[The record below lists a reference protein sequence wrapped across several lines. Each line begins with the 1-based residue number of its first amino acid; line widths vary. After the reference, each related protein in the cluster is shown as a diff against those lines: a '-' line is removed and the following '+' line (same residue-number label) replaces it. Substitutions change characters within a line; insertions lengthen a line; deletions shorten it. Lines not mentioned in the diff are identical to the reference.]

1 MKVMQQD
8 YESPPPKVL
17 NAGYRIHL
25 LIKKLTNEEVK
36 EGADAKPQTVS
47 ISKARVC
54 NTIRAGGGAAKV
66 MERALAFVGLVL
78 LSAFLFDNY
87 CSPEPTVSNFLS
99 ENIGAVVITG
109 ELLIFLVCGVVLGLC
124 AVSPKV
130 MLAVAPII
138 FVNGIIWDTYF
149 LGRVYLVS
157 IVVCS
162 LSVMY
167 LLLGWAVWYYRRNRR
182 QK

>member
-1 MKVMQQD
+1 
-8 YESPPPKVL
+8 
-17 NAGYRIHL
+17 
-25 LIKKLTNEEVK
+25 
-36 EGADAKPQTVS
+36 
-47 ISKARVC
+47 
-54 NTIRAGGGAAKV
+54 
-66 MERALAFVGLVL
+66 MEIPLV
-78 LSAFLFDNY
+78 NY
-87 CSPEPTVSNFLS
+87 CSPELTVSNFLS

-138 FVNGIIWDTYF
+138 FAKGIIWDTYF